1 MADFGELDP
10 SLKNLVDQESL
21 QWIFVGGKGGVGKTT
36 TSCCVAAQM
45 SKARESVLIISTD
58 PAHNLSDA
66 FGQKF
71 TKDPTLVN
79 GFDNLYCMEVEPTV
93 DMDELAVTDG
103 MSQDA
108 ADGIKGMF
116 SDMSNSIP
124 GVDEAMSFA
133 ELMKMV
139 QNMNFSCIVFDTAP
153 TGHTLR
159 LLSFPTIMDKAL
171 SKLMDL
177 KNKFSGLFS
186 QFGNMFGAGGAT
198 EDDMFGKLLQLKE
211 IINKVNDQF
220 KDPDKTTFVCVCIP
234 EFLSLY
240 ETERLVQELTK
251 FEIDTHNIVVN
262 QVLFPT
268 KDIGDLQKWYSTE
281 EGTLSTEAKSIIC
294 KTLARKRMQD
304 KYIGQIYDLYEDFH
318 VVLMPLLD
326 HEVRGVPHLNAFSE
340 LLMKPEDRE
349 ISVLTIEGAAELEA

>member
-1 MADFGELDP
+1 MAALVTEDTLES
-10 SLKNLVDQESL
+10 SLRNLVDQESL

-36 TSCCVAAQM
+36 TSCCVAIQM
-45 SKARESVLIISTD
+45 ARARESVLVISTD

-79 GFDNLYCMEVEPTV
+79 GLDVKNLYCMEVEPT
-93 DMDELAVTDG
+93 MDVEDLAGETEG
-103 MSQDA
+103 MSSEA
-108 ADGIKGMF
+108 ADGLKNMF
-116 SDMSNSIP
+116 ADMSTSIP

-139 QNMNFSCIVFDTAP
+139 QVMNFSCIIFDTAP

-171 SKLMDL
+171 TKIMAL
-177 KNKFSGLFS
+177 KDKFAGALG
-186 QFGNMFGAGGAT
+186 QFGAMFGAGGASP
-198 EDDMFGKLLQLKE
+198 DDLMGKLEQMRD

-220 KDPDKTTFVCVCIP
+220 KDPERTTFVCVCIP

-262 QVLFPT
+262 QVLFPN
-268 KDIGDLQKWYSTE
+268 KDIGDLQKWYESE
-281 EGTLSTEAKSIIC
+281 EATLSGEAKSIIC
-294 KTLARKRMQD
+294 KTMSRKRMQD
-304 KYIGQIYDLYEDFH
+304 KYIGQILDLYEDFH

-326 HEVRGVPHLNAFSE
+326 HEVRGVPLLQAFSE
-340 LLMKPEDRE
+340 LLMDPDARE
-349 ISVLTIEGAAELEA
+349 VNSLQVEN